1 MDLMVRIE
9 REDEILEFI
18 RLINGGLMIDFY
30 NANGKPYRFILESD
44 EVEAFKKYLAL
55 TEIKKKN
62 ERLD

>member
-1 MDLMVRIE
+1 MVRIE

-30 NANGKPYRFILESD
+30 SANSKPYRFILESD
-44 EVEAFKKYLAL
+44 EVEAFKKYLEL